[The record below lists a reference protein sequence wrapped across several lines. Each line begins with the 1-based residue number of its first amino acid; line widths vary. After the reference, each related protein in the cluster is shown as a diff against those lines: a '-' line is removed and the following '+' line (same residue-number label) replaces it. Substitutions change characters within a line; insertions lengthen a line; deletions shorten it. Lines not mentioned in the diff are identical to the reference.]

1 MPAELV
7 FGIGLGMLVSPLF
20 AFVLASVTDAE
31 TGSASG
37 VLNALQQLAG
47 AVGVAV
53 IGTVFFSAVGE
64 HGYVDAISRCLLVEL
79 GTLPVLAVL
88 IAMLPKHAR
97 DEHAVDQGASAL
109 DADPEL
115 STVA

>member
-1 MPAELV
+1 
-7 FGIGLGMLVSPLF
+7 
-20 AFVLASVTDAE
+20 VLASVTDAE

-53 IGTVFFSAVGE
+53 IGTIFFSALGS

-79 GTLPVLAVL
+79 ATMPVLVL
-88 IAMLPKHAR
+88 LVAMLPKHAR
-97 DEHAVDQGASAL
+97 EQHGVDEDASAL
-109 DADPEL
+109 GGDQKL
-115 STVA
+115 TTVA